1 MTQTGYCV
9 SILNILILIEDELM
23 LSTVEAAKRIGVSK
37 STLLRW
43 LDEGLVDDVERD
55 WRGWRVWRSRDVERV
70 KAFQKAYH
78 SKPIRRIRRSALP
91 RAEYAKAAAQSMR
104 SFAKGY
110 SPRPGAGM

>member
-1 MTQTGYCV
+1 
-9 SILNILILIEDELM
+9 M

-43 LDEGLVDDVERD
+43 LDEGLVEDVERD

-78 SKPIRRIRRSALP
+78 SKPIRRIRRSTMSS
-91 RAEYAKAAAQSMR
+91 AEYAKAAAQSMR

-110 SPRPGAGM
+110 FLRPGAGM

>member
-1 MTQTGYCV
+1 
-9 SILNILILIEDELM
+9 M

-43 LDEGLVDDVERD
+43 LDEGLIEDIERD

-78 SKPIRRIRRSALP
+78 SKPMRRVRRNAMS

-104 SFAKGY
+104 SFAQGY
-110 SPRPGAGM
+110 FLRPGAGM

>member
-1 MTQTGYCV
+1 
-9 SILNILILIEDELM
+9 M

-55 WRGWRVWRSRDVERV
+55 WRGWRVWRGGDVERV
-70 KAFQKAYH
+70 RTFRKAYH
-78 SKPIRRIRRSALP
+78 SEPIRRVRRSS
-91 RAEYAKAAAQSMR
+91 RSGAEYAKAAAQSMA

-110 SPRPGAGM
+110 VPRQGVGM

>member
-1 MTQTGYCV
+1 
-9 SILNILILIEDELM
+9 M
-23 LSTVEAAKRIGVSK
+23 LSTIEAAHCIGVSK

-55 WRGWRVWRSRDVERV
+55 WRGWRVWRRRDIERV

-78 SKPIRRIRRSALP
+78 SKPIRRVRRSSLS

-110 SPRPGAGM
+110 FPRPGVGM